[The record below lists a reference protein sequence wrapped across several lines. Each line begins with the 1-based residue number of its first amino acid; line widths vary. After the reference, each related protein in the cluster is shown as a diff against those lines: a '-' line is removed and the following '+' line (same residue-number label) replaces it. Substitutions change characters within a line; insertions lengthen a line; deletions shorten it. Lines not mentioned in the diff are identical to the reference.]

1 MIKLSKIRNEIS
13 LSRGMASSMGIHR
26 FAEDSLSELD
36 VDLDPITDKLKGRFK
51 DASTSGYSREE
62 LPDLFAEIEKQGLSK
77 KLYNKI
83 NEKLEYV
90 ANDGQY
96 NLGMINDRRYRND
109 FIFYLVDTKAKNP
122 GEHFVGQIKTT
133 IKKKGYRY
141 NLEKGFGLVAYEV
154 HWSFVPKEM
163 QGTGMGKRLYSL
175 VFDYIT
181 SQNAVMYSDSML
193 FEGSSRMWRTY
204 IPTIAEFFGIQINDV
219 MLPCS
224 ADDVAKVDYK
234 NAKKVDNVD
243 GFIAMDNPP
252 KMVRKMAY
260 NTTGL
265 SFFKG
270 EFCVVEVDDTVNTK
284 VTVGGTRDTA
294 LLPYYNAIQS
304 YDSVKEIVKSFID
317 GDLRF
322 KRRQRPIMA
331 GKSISNLK
339 CVFLTFDDAILCAK
353 DVGGDVVIVAI

>member
-13 LSRGMASSMGIHR
+13 LSRGMASSQNIYR
-26 FAEDSLSELD
+26 FAEDSIGELD
-36 VDLDPITDKLKGRFK
+36 IDLDPITDRMNGRFR
-51 DASTSGYSREE
+51 DASFAGYSREE
-62 LPDLFAEIEKQGLSK
+62 LPDLFADIEKQGLSN
-77 KLYNKI
+77 KLYGKI
-83 NEKLEYV
+83 HKELNYV
-90 ANDGQY
+90 VNDGQY
-96 NLGMINDRRYRND
+96 SLGMFKHKRYKED
-109 FIFYLVDTKAKNP
+109 FIFYLVDNKAKNP
-122 GEHFVGQIKTT
+122 GEFFVGQIKTT
-133 IKKKGYRY
+133 VKKKGYRY
-141 NLEKGFGLVAYEV
+141 NLEKGFGLIAYEV

-163 QGTGMGKRLYSL
+163 QGTGMGKRLYSM
-175 VFDYIT
+175 VFEYIT

-204 IPTIAEFFGIQINDV
+204 IPTIAEYFGIQINDV

-224 ADDVAKVDYK
+224 ADDVANVDYK

-270 EFCVVEVDDTVNTK
+270 EFCVVEVDDKVNSK

-294 LLPYYNAIQS
+294 VLPYYNAIKS
-304 YDSVKEIVKSFID
+304 FDSVKDVVKSFID

-331 GKSISNLK
+331 GKSTTNLK
-339 CVFLTFDDAILCAK
+339 CVFLAFDDAILCVK